1 MADESIRAKAR
12 AIQRGIKSID
22 KQIKNL
28 DKKIKKLQRDMNSP
42 MGIGVFK
49 HINPFDMALLAIS
62 LAVDTL
68 LAVIGFFTFELS
80 DIVDWIIELGMYIFL
95 ALAGFALIFTTPRA
109 AKRLPS
115 TLVLF
120 ILSFIIE
127 VLPAFSF
134 LPAITAFA
142 ARIIYVVNKAKLEVR
157 VEGLQKDKKKLN
169 KQKQKLESLLQ
180 SKHSDQRSY
189 KFASSAVSVR

>member
-1 MADESIRAKAR
+1 MADESTRAKAR

-28 DKKIKKLQRDMNSP
+28 DKKIKKLQRDMSLP

-49 HINPFDMALLAIS
+49 HMNPFDMALLAIS
-62 LAVDTL
+62 LVVDTL

-95 ALAGFALIFTTPRA
+95 AVAGFALIFTSPRA
-109 AKRLPS
+109 AKKLPS

-127 VLPAFSF
+127 VLPAFSI

-157 VEGLQKDKKKLN
+157 VEGLEKDKKRLN
-169 KQKQKLESLLQ
+169 KQKQKLEFLLQ
-180 SKHSDQRSY
+180 SNKRN
-189 KFASSAVSVR
+189 FRIAGAVALAK